1 MPGTVSTWSRGYILC
16 LDHSENTSGS
26 CCQWRETEEGWG
38 RVNRCL
44 PCELCKAGRR
54 QAYIQG
60 GSCTN
65 FGLAV
70 MLWCLALAL
79 TDTSPA
85 ISSGQGSQTHSGH
98 GSNRRG
104 RPGGTS
110 RVRSKR
116 RQVRCY
122 RIFAR
127 SGGLFAFSCDTPDFY
142 MLSGKA

>member
-1 MPGTVSTWSRGYILC
+1 MVSTWSRGYISC
-16 LDHSENTSGS
+16 LDHSEKTSSS
-26 CCQWRETEEGWG
+26 CCQRREREEGWG
-38 RVNRCL
+38 RVNGCL

-60 GSCTN
+60 GSCTS

-70 MLWCLALAL
+70 MPWCLALAL

-98 GSNRRG
+98 GRKGRG
-104 RPGGTS
+104 RPGGAF
-110 RVRSKR
+110 RVHSKG
-116 RQVRCY
+116 RQVRRY

-127 SGGLFAFSCDTPDFY
+127 SGGPFAFSCDTPDFY